1 VLRHRQGLRGL
12 ALRYVDRG
20 DGEAGRLETCD
31 HGLTVQAH
39 DRRVADQRG
48 AAAKAQLAQALS
60 DGLKRA
66 GRDDDPIRATAEID
80 VDDHRDF
87 PGDSPRW
94 GEPPAHSGYQVFR
107 PTR

>member
-1 VLRHRQGLRGL
+1 MAANRIGIIGNGNVGSAL
-12 ALRYVDRG
+12 AR
-20 DGEAGRLETCD
+20 
-31 HGLTVQAH
+31 
-39 DRRVADQRG
+39 
-48 AAAKAQLAQALS
+48 
-60 DGLKRA
+60 GLKRA

-94 GEPPAHSGYQVFR
+94 DEPPAHSGYQVFR